1 MLRACRRVLGARGS
15 YDLGSCDRLQ
25 DHQEAAGIVFEDT
38 ASALFGVE
46 GLRVTDVQA
55 GPDGVLEVWAVT
67 DDPAAAACP
76 DCGTVSGRVHETVLA
91 RPRDVRRAADP
102 VDLRWVKVRRKCGNP
117 ECPRKTFTEQ
127 VPALPP
133 RCRITARLRQQA
145 GAEVT
150 ERGITPAEAARHAGV
165 SWPVVHDAF
174 AAAADPVLDRPV
186 APVAHLGIDEH
197 RRGRARFAADPKTG
211 EYIVLAD
218 RWHTCFFDLSGRQ
231 GLLGQVQG
239 RTADDAAYW
248 LAGAT
253 PAWRDAVQVA
263 CIDLCS
269 IYASAVRRMLPHAT
283 LTADLFHVVQLAVKA
298 VGDVRRRVVRARYG
312 RRGRSGDPEYGIKN
326 LLVRNLEHLSPAQFA
341 KIIDT
346 LDRDRYGQEIAAAWI
361 AKEKLRDVL
370 NLRARVT
377 GSTPCERQV
386 RDRLF
391 SFCDWCA
398 QHDDIPEL
406 LTLARTIS
414 RWENEIT
421 AAVITGITNATSE
434 SLNRLAKLEARL
446 AYGFRNPLNQ
456 RRRVRIACTRGY
468 RRRSRT
474 ATSTRTRMVTGRQ
487 PDPG

>member
-1 MLRACRRVLGARGS
+1 V
-15 YDLGSCDRLQ
+15 
-25 DHQEAAGIVFEDT
+25 
-38 ASALFGVE
+38 
-46 GLRVTDVQA
+46 
-55 GPDGVLEVWAVT
+55 
-67 DDPAAAACP
+67 
-76 DCGTVSGRVHETVLA
+76 VHE
-91 RPRDVRRAADP
+91 
-102 VDLRWVKVRRKCGNP
+102 
-117 ECPRKTFTEQ
+117 
-127 VPALPP
+127 
-133 RCRITARLRQQA
+133 
-145 GAEVT
+145 
-150 ERGITPAEAARHAGV
+150 
-165 SWPVVHDAF
+165 AF
-174 AAAADPVLDRPV
+174 AAAADAVLDQPAAQV
-186 APVAHLGIDEH
+186 MHLGIDEH
-197 RRGRARFAADPKTG
+197 RRGRARFAVDEQTG
-211 EYIVLAD
+211 EYVLLAD
-218 RWHTCFFDLSGRQ
+218 RWHTCFFDLGGQQ

-248 LAGAT
+248 LAQAS
-253 PAWRDAVQVA
+253 PAWRDAIQVI

-312 RRGRSGDPEYGIKN
+312 RRGRSGDPEYGIKG
-326 LLVRNLEHLSPAQFA
+326 LLVRNLEHLSPAQFG
-341 KIIDT
+341 KIMDT
-346 LDRDRYGQEIAAAWI
+346 LSGNRHGQEIAAAWI

-370 NLRARVT
+370 NLRARIT
-377 GSTPCERQV
+377 GSVPCQRQV

-391 SFCDWCA
+391 AFYDWCS

-406 LTLARTIS
+406 VTLASTVS

-468 RRRSRT
+468 RRRSRS
-474 ATSTRTRMVTGRQ
+474 ATPRRTHTVTGRQ

>member
-1 MLRACRRVLGARGS
+1 
-15 YDLGSCDRLQ
+15 
-25 DHQEAAGIVFEDT
+25 VFEDT

-46 GLRVTDVQA
+46 GLQVTDVEA
-55 GPDGVLEVWAVT
+55 APDGGIEVWVVT
-67 DDPAAAACP
+67 ACETAAACP
-76 DCGTVSGRVHETVLA
+76 DCGTVSDRVHETVVT
-91 RPRDVRRAADP
+91 RPRDVRRAADA
-102 VDLRWVKVRRKCGNP
+102 VDLFWVKIRRKCGNQK
-117 ECPRKTFTEQ
+117 CPRKTFTEW

-133 RCRITARLRQQA
+133 RCRITARLREQA
-145 GAEVT
+145 AHDVAH
-150 ERGITPAEAARHAGV
+150 RGITPAEAARHAGI
-165 SWPVVHDAF
+165 SWPSAHEAF
-174 AAAADPVLDRPV
+174 AAAAGPLLDQDP

-197 RRGRARFAADPKTG
+197 RRGRARFAVDEQTG
-211 EYIVLAD
+211 EYTLLAD
-218 RWHTCFFDLSGRQ
+218 RWHTCFFDLDGQQ
-231 GLLGQVQG
+231 GLLGQVEG

-253 PAWRDAVQVA
+253 PAWRDAIRVV

-269 IYASAVRRMLPHAT
+269 IYAAAVRRVLPRAT

-312 RRGRSGDPEYGIKN
+312 RRGRSGDPEYGIKG

-341 KIIDT
+341 KIIGT
-346 LDRDRYGQEIAAAWI
+346 LDRDRYGQEIATAWI
-361 AKEKLRDVL
+361 GKEKLRDAL

-377 GSTPCERQV
+377 GSVPCERQV

-391 SFCDWCA
+391 SFYDWCA

-406 LTLARTIS
+406 VTLAKTVS
-414 RWENEIT
+414 RWENEIV
-421 AAVITGITNATSE
+421 AAVITGVTNATSE

-446 AYGFRNPLNQ
+446 AYGFRNPSNQ

-468 RRRSRT
+468 RRRPRT
-474 ATSTRTRMVTGRQ
+474 ATSAETRMVTGRK